1 MKERDLKI
9 ICREVRS
16 GGERLTLLTS
26 DRKQKALLAMARALK
41 AHSNLLIRENQKDV
55 LRVRVKDMSTS
66 LIARLVLDKAKIEK
80 MAHSIASIAKLT
92 DPVGRVISSVR
103 RD

>member
-9 ICREVRS
+9 ICQEVRS
-16 GGERLTLLTS
+16 ASERLALLTS
-26 DRKQKALLAMARALK
+26 DRKQKALLAMAMALK
-41 AHSNLLIRENQKDV
+41 AHSSLLIRENQKDV
-55 LRVRVKDMSTS
+55 LRVRTKGMSTS

-92 DPVGRVISSVR
+92 DPVGRVINLAME
-103 RD
+103 